1 MLGRLGGPPGRP
13 GPGLMGLDV
22 GLFPGLVGLGLVG
35 ILGYGLFPGLVGR
48 LGDPVIGLPGRPIVG
63 VGLFPDLVLVG
74 RAGEPPVVGRTGG
87 RELPLD
93 GAGGFLSGSGLFPTG
108 RVIFS
113 RIVK

>member
-13 GPGLMGLDV
+13 GPGLVGLDV
-22 GLFPGLVGLGLVG
+22 GLFPGLVGLDV
-35 ILGYGLFPGLVGR
+35 GLFPGLVGR

-108 RVIFS
+108 RAIFS
-113 RIVK
+113 WIVK